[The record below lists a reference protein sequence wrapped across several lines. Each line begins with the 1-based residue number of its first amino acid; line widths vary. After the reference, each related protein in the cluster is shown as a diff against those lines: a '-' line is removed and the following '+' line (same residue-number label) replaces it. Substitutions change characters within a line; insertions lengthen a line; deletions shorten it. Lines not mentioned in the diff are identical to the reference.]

1 MGTPPPPPPG
11 RDRSYEDSDCIA
23 LTGKA
28 TPGNPLI
35 ATPIIDPDECNALAC
50 TEQGMRVPKTRV
62 AGTSGPRT
70 ITNKTIDVIV
80 LPPADG
86 DCPQTYTV
94 SADAILAPDECNGL
108 TTTASGLLAPK
119 TRVVGTSGP
128 APGRI
133 ADDLQSVDVIVTAPA
148 PDTCPQTYTVKAYL
162 TPLRGE
168 AGPVTDVDLLPTR
181 TSQTWAD
188 TPLQVT
194 LPDPG
199 TYLVTGDIDTTICAT
214 LDYGSSTNLWTE
226 VRLVNVASGS
236 VELGPRQSS
245 QHQYSTAPETRFQ
258 HCQHGPTP
266 LSGLVTVSAEQ
277 GSKTVRVQA
286 TLHGGGPGNGLNGS
300 TIEKAEF
307 VGTRS
312 YLTWVKIAD

>member
-1 MGTPPPPPPG
+1 V
-11 RDRSYEDSDCIA
+11 
-23 LTGKA
+23 
-28 TPGNPLI
+28 
-35 ATPIIDPDECNALAC
+35 ATPIIAPDECNVLTC
-50 TEQGMRVPKTRV
+50 TADGMLVPKTSV
-62 AGTSGPRT
+62 AGTSAPRT
-70 ITNKTIDVIV
+70 IVNKTIDVIV
-80 LPPADG
+80 TPPAEG

-94 SADAILAPDECNGL
+94 SADAIIDPAECNGL
-108 TTTASGLLAPK
+108 TSTGSGLLAPK
-119 TRVVGTSGP
+119 TSVAGTSGP

-133 ADDLQSVDVIVTAPA
+133 ADDLQSVDVVVTAPA
-148 PDTCPQTYTVKAYL
+148 VDACPQTYTVKAYL

-168 AGPVTDVDLLPTR
+168 AGPVSDVDLLPTR

-199 TYLVTGDIDTTICAT
+199 TYLVTGDIDTTICAI

-226 VRLVNVASGS
+226 VRLIYVADGS
-236 VELGPRQSS
+236 VELGPRQSA
-245 QHQYSTAPETRFQ
+245 QHQFSTAPETRFQ

-266 LSGLVTVSAEQ
+266 LSGLVTVSAAQ

-286 TLHGGGPGNGLNGS
+286 TLHGGGPGDGLNGS
-300 TIEKAEF
+300 TIQKADF